1 MTVSIL
7 KFSILNITLLQS
19 MKDIVPIYLQTW
31 EIKDSQSIGVE
42 LKKCFTVQNKLQ
54 KQETWASFSMAYNIS
69 KHNKPFSESEF
80 MKQCMVDVAEA
91 VYPENKTAFENISL
105 SRITVC
111 CIEEMNSD
119 LLTQLRCSHISL

>member
-1 MTVSIL
+1 
-7 KFSILNITLLQS
+7 
-19 MKDIVPIYLQTW
+19 
-31 EIKDSQSIGVE
+31 
-42 LKKCFTVQNKLQ
+42 
-54 KQETWASFSMAYNIS
+54 MAYNIS